1 MKIAWDGVCCPD
13 LMARQT
19 AVEERPSLL
28 LPGLSIFLLQ
38 LITRVRLI
46 FLKTSVLLILLRN
59 TTRLRRL
66 ETEGSTSL
74 EVEHLANF
82 SFSSAGGGFGGFG
95 LPEERWCRCRFYLV
109 PGPTTNHQDQHLAS
123 APPHHAATSVQ
134 LWRLL

>member
-19 AVEERPSLL
+19 AVEERPSPVRPFHFSL
-28 LPGLSIFLLQ
+28 
-38 LITRVRLI
+38 TTNYRLI

-59 TTRLRRL
+59 ITRLRRL
-66 ETEGSTSL
+66 KTEGSTSL

-82 SFSSAGGGFGGFG
+82 SFSSAGGGFG
-95 LPEERWCRCRFYLV
+95 LPEERWCRCRFYLLV
-109 PGPTTNHQDQHLAS
+109 PGPTTNHQDQAS
-123 APPHHAATSVQ
+123 APALHHAATSVQ